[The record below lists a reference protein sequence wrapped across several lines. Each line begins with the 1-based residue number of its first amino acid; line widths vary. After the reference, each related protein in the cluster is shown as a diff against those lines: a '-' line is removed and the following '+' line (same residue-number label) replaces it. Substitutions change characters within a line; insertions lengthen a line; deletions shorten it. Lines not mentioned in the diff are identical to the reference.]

1 MCIIESCSNELW
13 HIAFRKEMAKG
24 NKNGIY
30 IQFNAEVWLKLE
42 FEETYF
48 EGAGAPEA
56 VLSTLL
62 RSA

>member
-1 MCIIESCSNELW
+1 
-13 HIAFRKEMAKG
+13 MAKG